1 MSRTGQRHP
10 HRLWLR
16 LLVAASGMALGVAVL
31 AAGPAS
37 AATKHA
43 THTVQTGENLTTIA
57 ERYGVS
63 TADLITLNHLADPNH
78 LLVGRILLLPSQSRS
93 SSASASSDSSA
104 SDSSSSDA
112 SPTVENQP
120 WFTLTAAQRRA
131 VSREL
136 TRAAHE
142 FGVSVSLLKALT
154 YTESRWRQDVVSV
167 TGAIGVGQLLPST
180 AAWLAQLMGEP
191 DLSPYVRKDNIRM
204 SAFLLR
210 WLLDH
215 THSRRAAI
223 ASYYQGVGAV
233 LQTGVSDGGALY
245 ASTVSYRRIW
255 FF

>member
-1 MSRTGQRHP
+1 VHS
-10 HRLWLR
+10 
-16 LLVAASGMALGVAVL
+16 SGTSNG
-31 AAGPAS
+31 
-37 AATKHA
+37 
-43 THTVQTGENLTTIA
+43 
-57 ERYGVS
+57 
-63 TADLITLNHLADPNH
+63 
-78 LLVGRILLLPSQSRS
+78 
-93 SSASASSDSSA
+93 
-104 SDSSSSDA
+104 SSSDP

-120 WFTLTAAQRRA
+120 WFTLTTAQRRA
-131 VSREL
+131 VSRDL

-180 AAWLAQLMGEP
+180 ATWLGQLMREP

-223 ASYYQGVGAV
+223 ASYYQGLGAV
-233 LQTGVSDGGALY
+233 LQTGVSNGGAQY
-245 ASTVSYRRIW
+245 ASTVTYRRIW